1 MILKIKKGEYDKMF
15 TNELKDLLAGLYQ
28 KYGCTQEVLQLSNI
42 IDEIIVKEQRE
53 RLKEY
58 YKSKKIISNFK
69 VIKHINIINSKLWKT
84 IELWVLQLILRA
96 LILGFC

>member
-53 RLKEY
+53 RLKG
-58 YKSKKIISNFK
+58 
-69 VIKHINIINSKLWKT
+69 
-84 IELWVLQLILRA
+84 IL
-96 LILGFC
+96 

>member
-1 MILKIKKGEYDKMF
+1 MF
-15 TNELKDLLAGLYQ
+15 TNELKDLLEGLYQ

-58 YKSKKIISNFK
+58 YKSRKN
-69 VIKHINIINSKLWKT
+69 NI
-84 IELWVLQLILRA
+84 
-96 LILGFC
+96 

>member
-1 MILKIKKGEYDKMF
+1 MF

-42 IDEIIVKEQRE
+42 IDEIIVKDQRE

-58 YKSKKIISNFK
+58 YKSRKN
-69 VIKHINIINSKLWKT
+69 NI
-84 IELWVLQLILRA
+84 
-96 LILGFC
+96 

>member
-42 IDEIIVKEQRE
+42 IDKIIVKEQSE

-58 YKSKKIISNFK
+58 YKSRKN
-69 VIKHINIINSKLWKT
+69 NI
-84 IELWVLQLILRA
+84 
-96 LILGFC
+96 

>member
-1 MILKIKKGEYDKMF
+1 MF

-42 IDEIIVKEQRE
+42 IDEIIEQRE

-58 YKSKKIISNFK
+58 YKSRKK
-69 VIKHINIINSKLWKT
+69 
-84 IELWVLQLILRA
+84 
-96 LILGFC
+96 

>member
-1 MILKIKKGEYDKMF
+1 MVLKIKKGEYDKMF

-58 YKSKKIISNFK
+58 YKSRKN
-69 VIKHINIINSKLWKT
+69 NI
-84 IELWVLQLILRA
+84 
-96 LILGFC
+96 

>member
-1 MILKIKKGEYDKMF
+1 MLKIKKGEYDKMF

-58 YKSKKIISNFK
+58 YKSRKN
-69 VIKHINIINSKLWKT
+69 NI
-84 IELWVLQLILRA
+84 
-96 LILGFC
+96 

>member
-1 MILKIKKGEYDKMF
+1 MF
-15 TNELKDLLAGLYQ
+15 TNELKDLLAALYQ

-58 YKSKKIISNFK
+58 YKSRKN
-69 VIKHINIINSKLWKT
+69 NI
-84 IELWVLQLILRA
+84 
-96 LILGFC
+96 

>member
-1 MILKIKKGEYDKMF
+1 MILKIKKGEYDKMV

-58 YKSKKIISNFK
+58 YKSRKN
-69 VIKHINIINSKLWKT
+69 NI
-84 IELWVLQLILRA
+84 
-96 LILGFC
+96 

>member
-1 MILKIKKGEYDKMF
+1 MILKIKNGEYDKMF

-58 YKSKKIISNFK
+58 YKSRKN
-69 VIKHINIINSKLWKT
+69 NI
-84 IELWVLQLILRA
+84 
-96 LILGFC
+96 

>member
-58 YKSKKIISNFK
+58 YKSKKN
-69 VIKHINIINSKLWKT
+69 NI
-84 IELWVLQLILRA
+84 
-96 LILGFC
+96 

>member
-42 IDEIIVKEQRE
+42 IDEIIV
-53 RLKEY
+53 
-58 YKSKKIISNFK
+58 
-69 VIKHINIINSKLWKT
+69 IKHINIINSKLWKT
-84 IELWVLQLILRA
+84 IELWLLQLILRA
-96 LILGFC
+96 VRLWFC

>member
-58 YKSKKIISNFK
+58 YKSRKN
-69 VIKHINIINSKLWKT
+69 NI
-84 IELWVLQLILRA
+84 
-96 LILGFC
+96 

>member
-1 MILKIKKGEYDKMF
+1 MILKIKKGAYDKMF

-42 IDEIIVKEQRE
+42 IDKIIVKEQSE

-58 YKSKKIISNFK
+58 YKSRKN
-69 VIKHINIINSKLWKT
+69 NI
-84 IELWVLQLILRA
+84 
-96 LILGFC
+96 

>member
-42 IDEIIVKEQRE
+42 IDEIIVKEY
-53 RLKEY
+53 L
-58 YKSKKIISNFK
+58 ISK
-69 VIKHINIINSKLWKT
+69 VIKHINIINSKL
-84 IELWVLQLILRA
+84 
-96 LILGFC
+96 

>member
-1 MILKIKKGEYDKMF
+1 MF

-58 YKSKKIISNFK
+58 YKSRKKYYLISK
-69 VIKHINIINSKLWKT
+69 VIKHINIINSKL
-84 IELWVLQLILRA
+84 
-96 LILGFC
+96 

>member
-1 MILKIKKGEYDKMF
+1 MILKTKKGEYDKMF

-58 YKSKKIISNFK
+58 YKSRKN
-69 VIKHINIINSKLWKT
+69 NI
-84 IELWVLQLILRA
+84 
-96 LILGFC
+96 

>member
-1 MILKIKKGEYDKMF
+1 MI

-28 KYGCTQEVLQLSNI
+28 KYGCTKEVLQLSNI

-58 YKSKKIISNFK
+58 YKSKKN
-69 VIKHINIINSKLWKT
+69 NI
-84 IELWVLQLILRA
+84 
-96 LILGFC
+96 

>member
-1 MILKIKKGEYDKMF
+1 MILKIKKGAYDKMF

-58 YKSKKIISNFK
+58 YKSRKN
-69 VIKHINIINSKLWKT
+69 NI
-84 IELWVLQLILRA
+84 
-96 LILGFC
+96 

>member
-42 IDEIIVKEQRE
+42 IDEIIAKEQRE

-58 YKSKKIISNFK
+58 YKSKKN
-69 VIKHINIINSKLWKT
+69 NI
-84 IELWVLQLILRA
+84 
-96 LILGFC
+96 

>member
-1 MILKIKKGEYDKMF
+1 MILKIKKGDYDKMF

-58 YKSKKIISNFK
+58 YKSRKN
-69 VIKHINIINSKLWKT
+69 NI
-84 IELWVLQLILRA
+84 
-96 LILGFC
+96 

>member
-1 MILKIKKGEYDKMF
+1 MILKIKKGEYGKMF

-58 YKSKKIISNFK
+58 YKSRKK
-69 VIKHINIINSKLWKT
+69 
-84 IELWVLQLILRA
+84 
-96 LILGFC
+96 

>member
-15 TNELKDLLAGLYQ
+15 TNELKDLLAALYQ

-58 YKSKKIISNFK
+58 YKSRKN
-69 VIKHINIINSKLWKT
+69 N
-84 IELWVLQLILRA
+84 
-96 LILGFC
+96 

>member
-42 IDEIIVKEQRE
+42 IDEVIVKEQRE

-58 YKSKKIISNFK
+58 YKSRKN
-69 VIKHINIINSKLWKT
+69 NI
-84 IELWVLQLILRA
+84 
-96 LILGFC
+96 

>member
-58 YKSKKIISNFK
+58 YKSKKNN
-69 VIKHINIINSKLWKT
+69 V
-84 IELWVLQLILRA
+84 
-96 LILGFC
+96 

>member
-28 KYGCTQEVLQLSNI
+28 KYGCTQEVIQLSNI

-58 YKSKKIISNFK
+58 YKSRKN
-69 VIKHINIINSKLWKT
+69 NI
-84 IELWVLQLILRA
+84 
-96 LILGFC
+96 

>member
-42 IDEIIVKEQRE
+42 IDESIVKEQRE

-58 YKSKKIISNFK
+58 YKL
-69 VIKHINIINSKLWKT
+69 IKNNI
-84 IELWVLQLILRA
+84 
-96 LILGFC
+96 

>member
-1 MILKIKKGEYDKMF
+1 MF

-28 KYGCTQEVLQLSNI
+28 KYGCTQEGLQLSNI

-58 YKSKKIISNFK
+58 YKSRKN
-69 VIKHINIINSKLWKT
+69 NI
-84 IELWVLQLILRA
+84 
-96 LILGFC
+96 

>member
-42 IDEIIVKEQRE
+42 IDEIIVKDQRE

-58 YKSKKIISNFK
+58 YKSRKN
-69 VIKHINIINSKLWKT
+69 NI
-84 IELWVLQLILRA
+84 
-96 LILGFC
+96 

>member
-1 MILKIKKGEYDKMF
+1 MILKIKKGEYGKMF

-58 YKSKKIISNFK
+58 YKSRKN
-69 VIKHINIINSKLWKT
+69 NI
-84 IELWVLQLILRA
+84 
-96 LILGFC
+96 

>member
-1 MILKIKKGEYDKMF
+1 MF

-28 KYGCTQEVLQLSNI
+28 KYGCTQEVLRLSNI

-58 YKSKKIISNFK
+58 YKSRKN
-69 VIKHINIINSKLWKT
+69 NI
-84 IELWVLQLILRA
+84 
-96 LILGFC
+96 